1 MKPQGSKTWSA
12 FWILAGYAVWAVHS
26 LAAPGADY
34 AVEAPTPVLRVGISE
49 SIAGEVNSN
58 DLRAAMKAWAEEL
71 ARQTGVRIE
80 PALCTTAQLVQKI
93 RDHQLDAFSANFLE
107 FERVASYADRELI
120 VDASELPDGQ
130 EYVLLVHQASGLQ
143 SLADLRGKSLLLYQ
157 NTRTCLDQAW
167 LDTLLSSAH
176 LGVADTFMGRQER
189 NAKLSRVV
197 LPVFFRQ
204 ADACIVTRRG
214 YGTLC
219 ELNPQLARQLRIL
232 AVSPKLFPTFMAFQK
247 GVPPE
252 TKRRFLAAVLNLH
265 KSAAG
270 RQALMLFGS
279 TRLVEID
286 VSMLRE
292 SFELLHAYRRIK
304 VKAPSVG
311 Q

>member
-49 SIAGEVNSN
+49 SIAGEVNSI
-58 DLRAAMKAWAEEL
+58 DLRAAVIGWAAEI

-80 PALCTTAQLVQKI
+80 PTVCTTVQLVQKI
-93 RDHQLDAFSANFLE
+93 RDHQLDAFSVNFLE
-107 FERVASYADRELI
+107 FERVASYSDREI
-120 VDASELPDGQ
+120 VVDASERPDGQ

-157 NTRTCLDQAW
+157 NTRTCLDRAW

-176 LGVADTFMGRQER
+176 LGVADTFMGRLER
-189 NAKLSRVV
+189 NAKLSHVV

-204 ADACIVTRRG
+204 TDACIVTRLG

-247 GVPPE
+247 GTPPE
-252 TKRRFLAAVLNLH
+252 IKRRFITAVTDLH
-265 KSAAG
+265 KSVAG

-279 TRLVEID
+279 TRLVEVD

-292 SFELLHAYRRIK
+292 SFELLHAYQRIK
-304 VKAPSVG
+304 AKAPSIG